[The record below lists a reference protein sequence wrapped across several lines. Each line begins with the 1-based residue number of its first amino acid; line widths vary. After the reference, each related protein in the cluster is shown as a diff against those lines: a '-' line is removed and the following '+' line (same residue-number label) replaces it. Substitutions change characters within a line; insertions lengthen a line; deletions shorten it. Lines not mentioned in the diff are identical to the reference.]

1 MDSMRRP
8 EQAGSL
14 WSYPEAPP
22 PPRGL
27 AVLGV
32 FGPGAI
38 LASATIGAGET
49 ILAVRAGAWAG
60 YDLLWIVLVAS
71 FTKSFVLLY
80 LLGRYAALS
89 GDSVAN
95 RLMELPGPRG
105 WLLVFILLADL
116 VPAGAVFAAIAAP
129 CGALIT
135 QHLGGD
141 ARAWGIAFALVA
153 ILVAVAQ
160 KYDVLEKQ
168 QVVVCLVLLVC
179 VVLST
184 LLVGPD
190 LRRLLAG
197 LFGIGRVPEVPDW
210 AREAFRGRP
219 MALELGTVF
228 GYAGN
233 VAMGYL
239 VYGEFVRQKGWG
251 VFRAPV
257 PPPPPDRLPTD
268 EANLRRAR
276 AGLRLMRG
284 DLVLTATLIFAVTA
298 AFMVAGAVVLHPIGQ
313 MPLGFDLLS
322 RQAAIFER
330 ISPALIPV
338 YYVAILLA
346 LWGTLNSVPEIYAR
360 VTHGFVRALF
370 PARTEGLSYLA
381 VLRGTGAYLALCAV
395 PLLWLRVQPQAM
407 MDVVGLLSTNLGVAL
422 AFVAALWLD
431 GRLPAPLRAP
441 RVLFAAGVVSSLIVF
456 ATTALSAWFLFLA
469 YSSPHAP

>member
-1 MDSMRRP
+1 MARP
-8 EQAGSL
+8 ERAQAG
-14 WSYPEAPP
+14 WSYPESPP

-27 AVLGV
+27 AVLKV

-49 ILAVRAGAWAG
+49 ILAVRAGAWGG
-60 YDLLWIVLVAS
+60 YDLLWLILVAS

-80 LLGRYAALS
+80 LLGRYAALT
-89 GDSVAN
+89 GDSVAR
-95 RLMELPGPRG
+95 RLMDLPGPRG

-129 CGALIT
+129 CGVLIT
-135 QHLGGD
+135 QHAGGD
-141 ARAWGIAFALVA
+141 PRLWAIGFALVA
-153 ILVAVAQ
+153 ILVAVVQ

-168 QVVVCLVLLVC
+168 QVVVCLVLLLC
-179 VVLST
+179 VVVST

-190 LRRLLAG
+190 LRRLVAG
-197 LFGIGRVPEVPDW
+197 LFGIGRIPEVPDW

-219 MALELGTVF
+219 MALELSTVF

-233 VAMGYL
+233 VAMGYV
-239 VYGEFVRQKGWG
+239 VYCEFVRQKGWG
-251 VFRAPV
+251 IFRGTQ
-257 PPPPPDRLPTD
+257 PPPPPGRLPTD
-268 EANLRRAR
+268 EANRRRAV
-276 AGLRLMRG
+276 AGLSLMRG
-284 DLVLTATLIFAVTA
+284 DLVVTASLIFVVTA
-298 AFMVAGAVVLHPIGQ
+298 AFLVAGAVVLHPIGQ

-360 VTHGFVRALF
+360 VTHGFLGALF
-370 PARTEGLSYLA
+370 PRRTAALA
-381 VLRGTGAYLALCAV
+381 YPSVLRGIGLYLALCSI
-395 PLLWLRVQPQAM
+395 PLLWFRAQPQAM
-407 MDVVGLLSTNLGVAL
+407 MDIVGLLSTNLGVAL

-431 GRLPAPLRAP
+431 GRLPPPLRAS
-441 RVLFAAGVVSSLIVF
+441 RLLFAVGVVSCLLVF
-456 ATTALSAWFLFLA
+456 TATAVSAWFLFPA
-469 YSSPHAP
+469 

>member
-1 MDSMRRP
+1 MARP
-8 EQAGSL
+8 ERADAD
-14 WSYPEAPP
+14 WSYPESPP
-22 PPRGL
+22 RPRGL

-49 ILAVRAGAWAG
+49 ILAVRAGAWGG
-60 YDLLWIVLVAS
+60 YDLLWLILVAS

-80 LLGRYAALS
+80 LLGRYAALT
-89 GDSVAN
+89 GDSVAR

-105 WLLVFILLADL
+105 WLLVFILVADL

-129 CGALIT
+129 CGVLIT
-135 QHLGGD
+135 QHAGGD
-141 ARAWGIAFALVA
+141 ARVWAIAFALAA
-153 ILVAVAQ
+153 IVVAVAQ

-168 QVVVCLVLLVC
+168 QVVVCLVLLAC
-179 VVLST
+179 VVTST

-197 LFGIGRVPEVPDW
+197 LFSFGRIPEVPAW

-219 MALELGTVF
+219 MALELSTVF

-233 VAMGYL
+233 VAMGYV
-239 VYGEFVRQKGWG
+239 VYCEFVRQKRWG
-251 VFRAPV
+251 VFRGERPA
-257 PPPPPDRLPTD
+257 PPPRRLPVD
-268 EANLRRAR
+268 DNNRRRAL
-276 AGLRLMRG
+276 AGLRPVRL
-284 DLVLTATLIFAVTA
+284 DLVMTATLIFAVTA
-298 AFMVAGAVVLHPIGQ
+298 AFLVAGAVVLHPSAQ

-338 YYVAILLA
+338 YYVAILVA

-360 VTHGFVRALF
+360 VTHGFLGALVPAWMAGRSYTTVLRA
-370 PARTEGLSYLA
+370 TGLYLA
-381 VLRGTGAYLALCAV
+381 ACSI
-395 PLLWLRVQPQAM
+395 PLHWFRVQPQAM
-407 MDVVGLLSTNLGVAL
+407 MDIVGLLSTNLGVAL

-431 GRLPAPLRAP
+431 GRLPPPLRAS
-441 RVLFAAGVVSSLIVF
+441 RLLFAVGVGSSLLVF
-456 ATTALSAWFLFLA
+456 AATATSAWFLFRR
-469 YSSPHAP
+469 

>member
-1 MDSMRRP
+1 MARP
-8 EQAGSL
+8 EGATAE
-14 WSYPEAPP
+14 WSYPEGPP
-22 PPRGL
+22 RPRGL

-49 ILAVRAGAWAG
+49 ILAVRAGAWGG
-60 YDLLWIVLVAS
+60 YDLLWLILVAS

-80 LLGRYAALS
+80 LLGRYAALT
-89 GDSVAN
+89 GDSVPQ
-95 RLMELPGPRG
+95 RLLELPGPRG
-105 WLLVFILLADL
+105 WLLVFILVADL

-129 CGALIT
+129 CGVLIT
-135 QHLGGD
+135 QHAGGD
-141 ARAWGIAFALVA
+141 ARLWAVAFAVLA

-160 KYDVLEKQ
+160 KYDALEKQ

-179 VVLST
+179 VVAST

-197 LFGIGRVPEVPDW
+197 LFAFGRIPEVPAW
-210 AREAFRGRP
+210 AQGAFRGRP
-219 MALELGTVF
+219 MALELSTVF

-233 VAMGYL
+233 VAMGYV
-239 VYGEFVRQKGWG
+239 VYCEFVRQKRWG
-251 VFRAPV
+251 VFRGDRPV
-257 PPPPPDRLPTD
+257 PPPQRLPTD
-268 EANLRRAR
+268 DHNRRRAL
-276 AGLRLMRG
+276 AGLAPVRA
-284 DLVLTATLIFAVTA
+284 DLSMTATLIFVVTA

-338 YYVAILLA
+338 YYVAILFA
-346 LWGTLNSVPEIYAR
+346 LWGTLTSVPEIYSR
-360 VTHGFVRALF
+360 VTHGFLHALV
-370 PARTEGLSYLA
+370 PRRMAGVSEAA
-381 VLRGTGAYLALCAV
+381 VLRATGLYLAACSI
-395 PLLWLRVQPQAM
+395 PLLWFRVQPQAM

-431 GRLPAPLRAP
+431 GRLPPPLRAS
-441 RVLFAAGVVSSLIVF
+441 RLLFAVGVLSCLLVF
-456 ATTALSAWFLFLA
+456 AATAVSAWFLFRR
-469 YSSPHAP
+469 

>member
-1 MDSMRRP
+1 MSRAP
-8 EQAGSL
+8 AEP
-14 WSYPEAPP
+14 WSYPEG
-22 PPRGL
+22 PPRPRGPAL
-27 AVLGV
+27 LRT

-49 ILAVRAGAWAG
+49 ILAVRAGAWGG
-60 YDLLWIVLVAS
+60 YGLLWLVLVSS

-80 LLGRYAALS
+80 LLGRYAALT
-89 GDSVAN
+89 GDSVPA
-95 RLMELPGPRG
+95 RLAELPGPRG
-105 WLLVFILLADL
+105 WLLVFVLLADL

-135 QHLGGD
+135 QHAGGD
-141 ARAWGIAFALVA
+141 PRLWAIGFALAA
-153 ILVAVAQ
+153 IAVAVVQ
-160 KYDVLEKQ
+160 KYEMLEKQ
-168 QVVVCLVLLVC
+168 QVVVCLVLLAC
-179 VVLST
+179 VVLAT
-184 LLVGPD
+184 ALVGPD

-197 LFGIGRVPEVPDW
+197 LFAIGRVPEVPPW
-210 AREAFRGRP
+210 ARDAFAGRP
-219 MALELGTVF
+219 RALEVSTVF

-239 VYGEFVRQKGWG
+239 VYAEFVRRKGWG
-251 VFRAPV
+251 VFASAAT
-257 PPPPPDRLPTD
+257 PPPPARLPTD
-268 EANLRRAR
+268 EANLSRAR
-276 AGLRLMRG
+276 SSLWPIRG
-284 DLVLTATLIFAVTA
+284 DLAMTAGLIFAVTA

-338 YYVAILLA
+338 YYVAVLFA

-360 VTHGFVRALF
+360 VTHGFVRALA
-370 PARTEGLSYLA
+370 PRRAARLRFET
-381 VLRGTGAYLALCAV
+381 VLFGIGAYLAVCSV

-431 GRLPAPLRAP
+431 RRLPPALRAG
-441 RVLFAAGVVSSLIVF
+441 RVLFALGLVSALLVF
-456 ATTALSAWFLFLA
+456 AATAVSAWSFVLA
-469 YSSPHAP
+469 YAPRP